1 MFSQVIYQLRLPGD
15 CKFFT
20 FKCSVN
26 LTIKK
31 KKKAWLAICQKKRCM
46 SKVSF
51 RNNGPDIFPQKG
63 NLEKRS
69 KTTDKHPC
77 GSSIR
82 TELLCNSIKITL
94 PHGRSP
100 RSPPH
105 SPGISHYKN
114 IIVELLLFF
123 LSETDYLNNSINP
136 KFRA

>member
-31 KKKAWLAICQKKRCM
+31 KKKKKTWLAIWQKKRCM
-46 SKVSF
+46 SKIIHKQWS
-51 RNNGPDIFPQKG
+51 RHFPA
-63 NLEKRS
+63 KRQPR
-69 KTTDKHPC
+69 KTQQNTNAEEHQC
-77 GSSIR
+77 GSPIPA
-82 TELLCNSIKITL
+82 ELLCNSVKITL

-100 RSPPH
+100 TNSMH
-105 SPGISHYKN
+105 SPGISHYKK

-123 LSETDYLNNSINP
+123 LIWNWLFE
-136 KFRA
+136 

>member
-31 KKKAWLAICQKKRCM
+31 KKKKKTWLAIWQKKRCM

-69 KTTDKHPC
+69 KTTEEHPC
-77 GSSIR
+77 GSPIP

-94 PHGRSP
+94 PHGPSP
-100 RSPPH
+100 RNPLH
-105 SPGISHYKN
+105 SPGISHYKK

-123 LSETDYLNNSINP
+123 LIWNWLFE
-136 KFRA
+136 